1 MICAKKVTKLPALT
15 VPVISFGCLLNYYQK
30 GVQIYILFSELTLKN
45 IECQHKKASV
55 MEGGGQQDKEREELE
70 VLRAREHSS
79 NVVG

>member
-1 MICAKKVTKLPALT
+1 LVVNC
-15 VPVISFGCLLNYYQK
+15 QK
-30 GVQIYILFSELTLKN
+30 GVQIYILFSDLILKN
-45 IECQHKKASV
+45 TKCRHKNKNCPI

>member
-1 MICAKKVTKLPALT
+1 LFIVKKE
-15 VPVISFGCLLNYYQK
+15 
-30 GVQIYILFSELTLKN
+30 VQIYILFADLALKN
-45 IECQHKKASV
+45 IECRHKNKNCST

>member
-1 MICAKKVTKLPALT
+1 M

-30 GVQIYILFSELTLKN
+30 GVQIFVLFSDLTLKN
-45 IECQHKKASV
+45 IECRHNNNKNCPI
-55 MEGGGQQDKEREELE
+55 MEGGEQQDKEREELE

>member
-1 MICAKKVTKLPALT
+1 LFIVKKEPKYMFV
-15 VPVISFGCLLNYYQK
+15 
-30 GVQIYILFSELTLKN
+30 SELTLKN
-45 IECQHKKASV
+45 TKCRHNNKNCPI

>member
-1 MICAKKVTKLPALT
+1 M
-15 VPVISFGCLLNYYQK
+15 
-30 GVQIYILFSELTLKN
+30 FSELTLKN
-45 IECQHKKASV
+45 TKCRHNNKNCSI